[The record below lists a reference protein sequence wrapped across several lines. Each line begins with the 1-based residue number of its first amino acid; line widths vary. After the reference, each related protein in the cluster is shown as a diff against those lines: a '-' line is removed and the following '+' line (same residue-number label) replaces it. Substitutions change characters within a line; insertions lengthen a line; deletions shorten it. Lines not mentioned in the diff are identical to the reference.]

1 MVTSSQASKPVV
13 LTPTE
18 KDVVLDALE
27 AHAKSYERAARAA
40 KDRAIQDAYTSA
52 GASVRTL
59 ISKIIV
65 GALEF

>member
-1 MVTSSQASKPVV
+1 MATSSQAPKPTV

-18 KDVVLDALE
+18 KGVVLDALD

-40 KDRAIQDAYTSA
+40 KDRVIEDAYTAA

-59 ISKIIV
+59 IAKITV
-65 GALEF
+65 GELEI